1 MVSTALSK
9 ITAPILPQAVVH
21 RGALIARI
29 HALIAA
35 EQFGSQEYAAENM
48 AHYKLFLLCAP
59 AGYGK
64 TTLLADFVQSTGIPC
79 CWYFLDQNDTDRY
92 TFLSVLLASI
102 RSCFPGFGVALDSLL
117 VRASETSASSYD
129 GYPFEAFIDALIT
142 AFDTEIPRRF
152 VLLLSNYHEVD
163 ERPLIV
169 GLVNYFLKKMSSRCM
184 LIIESRTTPSI
195 EFASL
200 LAHRQAIGWGSNML
214 RMTAEEILELARIQG
229 VAPPS
234 QAEAEQLALVFDGW
248 ITGIL
253 LGTRLGDTALLDAST
268 RTGILQGLPT
278 MRVERQKLFAYLVD
292 EIFRNQPAVYAFL
305 REVAILPQMNPTLCN
320 ALLGTTDAFVHLQH
334 LVRQGMFVM
343 CNDDGPQPI
352 YTCHPVLRELLCD
365 ELLRQSPERFAY
377 LHRRASELF
386 AATHEYDK
394 AITHA
399 LAAGDSPFVA
409 QLIIQAFAQMSLQE
423 HTEVLE
429 RWIDALPLT
438 TLENYPQLLLIRA
451 HIYLLRGEHV
461 QAFPLLDTLSRLY
474 RDQEANIDPDDLPQL
489 QMESIIL
496 RSKALSQ
503 MGEYR
508 NAQLLCQ
515 YVLTVTSVDE
525 ASIRAEAHAR
535 IGICAGLLGN
545 LTSGVEHLQKALQ
558 LWGRNTI
565 RPQTADVH
573 SALANCYNLLG
584 NFALAEHHIARAHSC
599 CDQLHDKKGTVNNLI
614 RMGVYK
620 QRQGM
625 LVEAETTLL
634 HALTIAREGESHFER
649 EEAYI
654 LVNLGSV
661 YQDHGGYDRS
671 LETLEEGIDLAR
683 RLQDNYLVNCS
694 LCYLSM
700 AYLLMGDASTAM
712 LLVSETKL
720 TSLDSDKVGYEQAIR
735 DLAYGTI
742 LLYQH
747 KNDDAYTC
755 LTNLEASLTTVGLKH
770 ELLRVKLC
778 IAACQLARQKMAEV
792 MKRMEEITSN
802 LESQPAHES
811 LILLGLRWHPE
822 LYQLVKTHP
831 ALERLRTLLSIE
843 QPLVFEPRSEDLTLP
858 GQTATT
864 VVTTINTTT
873 DQFRLKIQAL
883 GEPSVFLDQ
892 EPITRW
898 RMARAME
905 LFFFL
910 LNCKHPIRKE
920 QIVTALWS
928 EVYDQIDQTFHS
940 TIYYLRKALNE
951 SCIVSH
957 RGVYSLDLSSFGEKQ
972 VQYDVALFEEQY
984 TQGKRFLAD
993 ENNVEARKAFQTMI
1007 ELYRGDYAQ
1016 PFYSDWCTL
1025 RRDELRRAY
1034 QEARLNLAH
1043 LAWQKEDL
1051 DESAVHWQ
1059 NVLAMDNWIEDAH
1072 YGLMKYYIRKRK
1084 RSQALRQYQ
1093 RCVETLQ
1100 QELGARPGPAIQNLY
1115 ERIMSS
1121 SDSAQ
1126 TRKRQ

>member
-1 MVSTALSK
+1 MVSTTLSK
-9 ITAPILPQAVVH
+9 ITAPILPPTVVH
-21 RGALIARI
+21 RGALMARM
-29 HALIAA
+29 HALMAREHEA
-35 EQFGSQEYAAENM
+35 ESV

-59 AGYGK
+59 TGYGK
-64 TTLLADFVQSTGIPC
+64 TTLLADFVQTTGISC
-79 CWYFLDQNDTDRY
+79 CWYFLDQKDTDRY
-92 TFLSVLLASI
+92 TFLSGLLDSI
-102 RSCFPGFGVALDSLL
+102 RYRFPGFGVALDSLL
-117 VRASETSASSYD
+117 VRASETSASSHD
-129 GYPFEAFIDALIT
+129 SDPFEAFIDTLIT
-142 AFDTEIPRRF
+142 VIDTEISQCL
-152 VLLLSNYHEVD
+152 VLLLSNYQEVD
-163 ERPLIV
+163 EHPLIT
-169 GLVNYFLKKMSSRCM
+169 GLVNYFLKKMSSRCT

-214 RMTAEEILELARIQG
+214 RMTAEEILELARVQG

-234 QAEAEQLALVFDGW
+234 QAEAEQLALIFDGW
-248 ITGIL
+248 IAGIL
-253 LGTRLGDTALLDAST
+253 LGTRLGDTALLDTST
-268 RTGILQGLPT
+268 RTGVLQGLPT
-278 MRVERQKLFAYLVD
+278 MRVDRQKLFAYLVD
-292 EIFRNQPAVYAFL
+292 EAFRNQPAVYTFL
-305 REVAILPQMNPTLCN
+305 REVAILSQMNPPLCN
-320 ALLGTTDAFVHLQH
+320 ALLGITNASAHLQH
-334 LVRQGMFVM
+334 LVRQGMFVT

-365 ELLRQSPERFAY
+365 ELLHQSPERFAH

-386 AATHEYDK
+386 AASQEYDK

-399 LAAGDSPFVA
+399 LAASDCSLVA
-409 QLIIQAFAQMSLQE
+409 QLIIQAYAQMSLQE
-423 HTEVLE
+423 HTEFME
-429 RWIDALPLT
+429 RWIDALAPT

-451 HIYLLRGEHV
+451 HIHLLRGEHA
-461 QAFPLLDTLSRLY
+461 QAFPLLDTLSKLY
-474 RDQEANIDPDDLPQL
+474 RGQETNIDPGDLPRL

-508 NAQLLCQ
+508 NAQLLCL

-525 ASIRAEAHAR
+525 VCIRAEAHAR
-535 IGICAGLLGN
+535 IGICAGLLGD

-584 NFALAEHHIARAHSC
+584 NFALAEHHITRALIC
-599 CDQLHDKKGTVNNLI
+599 CDQLHDKKGKVNNLI

-634 HALTIAREGESHFER
+634 QALTIARESGPHLER
-649 EEAYI
+649 EEAYT

-661 YQDHGGYDRS
+661 YQDQGGYDRS
-671 LETLEEGIDLAR
+671 LETLEEGLDLAR
-683 RLQDNYLVNCS
+683 RLQDNYLINCS
-694 LCYLSM
+694 LCYLSI

-712 LLVSETKL
+712 LLVCETKL
-720 TSLDSDKVGYEQAIR
+720 TPPDSDKVSYEQAIR
-735 DLAYGTI
+735 DLAYGTV

-747 KNDDAYTC
+747 NYDNAYTC
-755 LTNLEASLTTVGLKH
+755 FTNLEASLTTVGLKR
-770 ELLRVKLC
+770 EQLRVKLC
-778 IAACQLARQKMAEV
+778 IAACQLARQNTAEA
-792 MKRMEEITSN
+792 MERLQEITSN

-811 LILLGLRWHPE
+811 LILSGLSWHPE
-822 LYQLVKTHP
+822 LYHLVKTHP
-831 ALERLRTLLSIE
+831 ALERLRTLLSLE
-843 QPLVFEPRSEDLTLP
+843 QPLVFEPKGEDLALP
-858 GQTATT
+858 KQTATT
-864 VVTTINTTT
+864 VAPTISTTT

-883 GEPSVFLDQ
+883 GEPTVFLDQ
-892 EPITRW
+892 EQITRW

-920 QIVTALWS
+920 QIITALWP
-928 EVYDQIDQTFHS
+928 EVDDQIDQTFHS
-940 TIYYLRKALNE
+940 TIHYLRKALNE
-951 SCIVSH
+951 SYIVSQ
-957 RGVYSLDLSSFGEKQ
+957 RGVYSLDLSCFGEKQ

-1007 ELYRGDYAQ
+1007 ELYRGDYVQ

-1034 QEARLNLAH
+1034 QEARLDLAH
-1043 LAWQKEDL
+1043 LAWQEEEL

-1059 NVLAMDNWIEDAH
+1059 NVLAMDNWVEDAH

-1115 ERIMSS
+1115 ERIMSDSGS
-1121 SDSAQ
+1121 SQS
-1126 TRKRQ
+1126 RKSQ